1 MKYTITIDDRFW
13 PTVHSD
19 WSSLTS
25 EEKRQRKEKFLK
37 DLEVFLNTGSALE
50 DLEAN
55 GVQVK
60 NYVQVIHQ
68 MTLARD
74 GADLIIAERN
84 EQLQKHGYDATHDDA
99 LVNDELVDAAIAL
112 LTEDPVRWP
121 EGLDRK
127 VFNNASE
134 KDTVGRFAVAGAFMA
149 AELDRLL
156 RARAAN
162 GGVSPAPV
170 LPEAGTLVRARRG
183 LHDRLIRLGVSH
195 DEAGGL
201 QAALGQRCQEGP
213 AGAVQGRERGGEGQV
228 AGQAAEGARP
238 VRQGGPR
245 QARRAGRE
253 GTGGHTH
260 TRGQI

>member
-134 KDTVGRFAVAGAFMA
+134 KDTVGRLTVAGAFVA
-149 AELDRLL
+149 AEVDRLL

-170 LPEAGTLVRARRG
+170 LPEVGTLVRARRG

-195 DEAGGL
+195 DEAGF
-201 QAALGQRCQEGP
+201 LGSLVERPSLTVLGSRIDDDGTAWVEVGEHMWIPLSHCVVLPP
-213 AGAVQGRERGGEGQV
+213 APAP
-228 AGQAAEGARP
+228 APAHAEAP
-238 VRQGGPR
+238 
-245 QARRAGRE
+245 AN
-253 GTGGHTH
+253 
-260 TRGQI
+260 